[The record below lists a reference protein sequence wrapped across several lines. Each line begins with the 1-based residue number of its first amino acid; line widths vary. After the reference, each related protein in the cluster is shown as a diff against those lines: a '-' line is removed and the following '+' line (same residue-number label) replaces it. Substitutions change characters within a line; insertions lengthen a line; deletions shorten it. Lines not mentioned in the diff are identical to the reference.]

1 MREKAIASTAIV
13 EDGEFDMSSRI
24 QRPRSRA
31 SAHGCGLGTKVALHA
46 RKVSRGYIH

>member
-13 EDGEFDMSSRI
+13 QDGDFDMASRI

-31 SAHGCGLGTKVALHA
+31 STNGCGLGSKVVFHA